1 MNKESTDVSGFV
13 VQTQQGPQYRAL
25 LEITEHTEILFTLA
39 GMTPFQAF
47 FGRPARDRAHAEAD
61 DSSLDMSCGS
71 ETEADEVSS
80 YSCTDPWH
88 RNVDWDIALNF
99 SMFRS
104 SDLDL

>member
-47 FGRPARDRAHAEAD
+47 FAEAD